1 MENRKA
7 EPGGRADNRHRLREI
22 LAVFARHGIL
32 RGLTPVKLRLIIQD
46 LGPTFVKLGQILSM
60 RQDMLPAEY
69 CQELTLLRADVS
81 PMPFGEVKEVVEA
94 EYGVPM
100 KSLFLSFEET
110 PLGSA
115 SIAQVH
121 AAVLRDGN
129 EVAVKVQRPGVR
141 DTMARDIVLL
151 RRAAGIL
158 QRAGAISAAV
168 MALLSDLTREQ
179 HRTKAM
185 AMIGMTIGLSFAVA
199 MVVGPLLTR
208 AFGLSGL
215 FLATG
220 AMALVGIVIV
230 MFMVPRS
237 TGTLQHRESGVARQ
251 ALLPTLRHPDLLRL
265 DLGIFVLHAMLMSSF
280 IALPLA
286 LVEKAGLPKEQHW
299 WVYLTA
305 LLISFF
311 AMIPFIIYGEKKRKM
326 KRVLLGAV
334 VTLMLTELFFWKF
347 GDSLRALVIGTVVFF
362 TAFNLLEASL
372 PSLISKVSPAGGK
385 GTAMGVY
392 STSQFL
398 GSALGGILGGW
409 MFQHGGLSVVFLGCA
424 GLAALWLA
432 FAVTMRKPP
441 YLTSLRLPLSPEALR
456 EAGLAERLK
465 AVTGVTDAVI
475 VAEESAIY
483 IKLDTELLDRA
494 TLEQLVNPAPTCE
507 A

>member
-1 MENRKA
+1 MHDPHSERMSSG
-7 EPGGRADNRHRLREI
+7 ETRAASG
-22 LAVFARHGIL
+22 LALVFAFRMLGMFMVLPVLATYGMDLAGATPALIGL
-32 RGLTPVKLRLIIQD
+32 AIGAYGLTQAI
-46 LGPTFVKLGQILSM
+46 FQI
-60 RQDMLPAEY
+60 
-69 CQELTLLRADVS
+69 
-81 PMPFGEVKEVVEA
+81 PFGVISDRIGRRPVIYLGLIVFA
-94 EYGVPM
+94 
-100 KSLFLSFEET
+100 
-110 PLGSA
+110 LGSVLA
-115 SIAQVH
+115 ANSDSIW
-121 AAVLRDGN
+121 
-129 EVAVKVQRPGVR
+129 GV
-141 DTMARDIVLL
+141 I
-151 RRAAGIL
+151 AGRIL
-158 QRAGAISAAV
+158 QGAGAISAAV

-220 AMALVGIVIV
+220 AMALCGIVIV

-237 TGTLQHRESGVARQ
+237 TGTLQHRESGVAKQ

-347 GDSLRALVIGTVVFF
+347 GDSLRTLVIGTVVFF

-398 GSALGGILGGW
+398 GSALGGILVGW
-409 MFQHGGLSVVFLGCA
+409 LFQHGGLSVVFLGGA

-432 FAVTMRKPP
+432 FAVTMREPP
-441 YLTSLRLPLSPEALR
+441 YVTSLRLPLSPEALR

-465 AVTGVTDAVI
+465 AVNGVTDAVI
-475 VAEESAIY
+475 VAEEAAIY

>member
-1 MENRKA
+1 MHDPHSERMSSG
-7 EPGGRADNRHRLREI
+7 ETRAASG
-22 LAVFARHGIL
+22 LALVFAFRMLGMFMVLPVLATYGMDLAGATPALIGL
-32 RGLTPVKLRLIIQD
+32 AIGAYGLTQAI
-46 LGPTFVKLGQILSM
+46 FQI
-60 RQDMLPAEY
+60 
-69 CQELTLLRADVS
+69 
-81 PMPFGEVKEVVEA
+81 PFGVISDRIGRRPVIYLGLIVFA
-94 EYGVPM
+94 
-100 KSLFLSFEET
+100 
-110 PLGSA
+110 LGSVLA
-115 SIAQVH
+115 ANSDSIW
-121 AAVLRDGN
+121 
-129 EVAVKVQRPGVR
+129 GV
-141 DTMARDIVLL
+141 I
-151 RRAAGIL
+151 AGRIL
-158 QRAGAISAAV
+158 QGAGAISAAV

-220 AMALVGIVIV
+220 AMALCGIVIV

-237 TGTLQHRESGVARQ
+237 TGTLQHRESGVAKQ

-409 MFQHGGLSVVFLGCA
+409 LFQHGGLSVVFLGCA

-432 FAVTMRKPP
+432 FAVTMREPP
-441 YLTSLRLPLSPEALR
+441 YVTSLRLPLSPEALR

>member
-1 MENRKA
+1 MHDPYSERMS
-7 EPGGRADNRHRLREI
+7 G
-22 LAVFARHGIL
+22 
-32 RGLTPVKLRLIIQD
+32 
-46 LGPTFVKLGQILSM
+46 S
-60 RQDMLPAEY
+60 
-69 CQELTLLRADVS
+69 
-81 PMPFGEVKEVVEA
+81 
-94 EYGVPM
+94 
-100 KSLFLSFEET
+100 ET
-110 PLGSA
+110 
-115 SIAQVH
+115 
-121 AAVLRDGN
+121 
-129 EVAVKVQRPGVR
+129 
-141 DTMARDIVLL
+141 
-151 RRAAGIL
+151 RAAGGLALVFAFRMLGMFMVLPVLATYGMDLAGATPALIGLAIGAYGLTQAIFQIPFGVISDRIGRRPVIYLGLIVFALGSVLAANSDSIWGVIAGRIL
-158 QRAGAISAAV
+158 QGAGAISAAV

-220 AMALVGIVIV
+220 VMALAGIVIV

-347 GDSLRALVIGTVVFF
+347 GDSLRALVVGTVVFF

-409 MFQHGGLSVVFLGCA
+409 LFQHGGLSVVFLGCA

-432 FAVTMRKPP
+432 FAVTMREPP
-441 YLTSLRLPLSPEALR
+441 YVTRLRLQLSPEALR

-465 AVTGVTDAVI
+465 AVTGVTDAVL
-475 VAEESAIY
+475 VTEESAIY
-483 IKLDTELLDRA
+483 IKLDTELLDRT

>member
-1 MENRKA
+1 MHDPHSERMSGS
-7 EPGGRADNRHRLREI
+7 ETRAASG
-22 LAVFARHGIL
+22 LALVFAFRMLGMFMVLPVLATYGMDLAGATPALIGL
-32 RGLTPVKLRLIIQD
+32 AIGAYGLTQAI
-46 LGPTFVKLGQILSM
+46 FQI
-60 RQDMLPAEY
+60 
-69 CQELTLLRADVS
+69 
-81 PMPFGEVKEVVEA
+81 PFGIISDRIGRRPVIYLGLIVFA
-94 EYGVPM
+94 
-100 KSLFLSFEET
+100 
-110 PLGSA
+110 LGSVLA
-115 SIAQVH
+115 SQADSIWGVIAG
-121 AAVLRDGN
+121 R
-129 EVAVKVQRPGVR
+129 
-141 DTMARDIVLL
+141 
-151 RRAAGIL
+151 IL
-158 QRAGAISAAV
+158 QGAGAISAAV

-199 MVVGPLLTR
+199 MVVGPLLTS

-220 AMALVGIVIV
+220 VMALLGILII
-230 MFMVPRS
+230 MFMVPQS
-237 TGTLQHRESGVARQ
+237 TGPLQHRESGVARQ
-251 ALLPTLRHPDLLRL
+251 ALMPTLKHPDLLRL

-280 IALPLA
+280 VALPLA

-334 VTLMLTELFFWKF
+334 MTLMLTELFFWQF

-409 MFQHGGLSVVFLGCA
+409 LFQHGGLSVVFLGCA
-424 GLAALWLA
+424 ALAALWLA
-432 FAVTMRKPP
+432 FAVTMREPP
-441 YLTSLRLPLSPEALR
+441 YVTSLRLPLSPEAIR
-456 EAGLAERLK
+456 EAGLVERLK
-465 AVTGVTDAVI
+465 ALVGVTDAVI
-475 VAEESAIY
+475 VAEEAAVY
-483 IKLDTELLDRA
+483 IKLDKELVDRS
-494 TLEQLVNPAPTCE
+494 TLERLVNNPAGAACD

>member
-1 MENRKA
+1 MHDPHSERMSGA
-7 EPGGRADNRHRLREI
+7 ETRAASG
-22 LAVFARHGIL
+22 LALVFAFRMLGMFMVLPVLATYGMDLAGATPALIGL
-32 RGLTPVKLRLIIQD
+32 AIGAYGLTQA
-46 LGPTFVKLGQILSM
+46 TFQI
-60 RQDMLPAEY
+60 
-69 CQELTLLRADVS
+69 
-81 PMPFGEVKEVVEA
+81 PFGIISDRIGRRPVIYLGLIVFA
-94 EYGVPM
+94 
-100 KSLFLSFEET
+100 
-110 PLGSA
+110 LGSVLA
-115 SIAQVH
+115 ANADSIW
-121 AAVLRDGN
+121 
-129 EVAVKVQRPGVR
+129 GV
-141 DTMARDIVLL
+141 I
-151 RRAAGIL
+151 AGRIL
-158 QRAGAISAAV
+158 QGAGAISAAV

-199 MVVGPLLTR
+199 MVAGPLLTR
-208 AFGLSGL
+208 AFGLPGL
-215 FLATG
+215 FFATG
-220 AMALVGIVIV
+220 GMALLGIFIV
-230 MFMVPRS
+230 AFMVPHS
-237 TGTLQHRESGVARQ
+237 TGPLQHRESGVARQ
-251 ALLPTLRHPDLLRL
+251 ALLPTLKHPDLLRL

-280 IALPLA
+280 VALPLA

-334 VTLMLTELFFWKF
+334 STLLLSELFFWEF
-347 GDSLRALVIGTVVFF
+347 GDSLQALVIGTVVFF

-409 MFQHGGLSVVFLGCA
+409 LFQHGGLSVVFLGCA

-432 FAVTMRKPP
+432 FAVTMREPP
-441 YLTSLRLPLSPEALR
+441 YVTSLRLPLSPEAIR
-456 EAGLAERLK
+456 EAGLVERLK
-465 AVTGVTDAVI
+465 AVVGVTDAVM
-475 VAEESAIY
+475 VAEEAAIY

-494 TLEQLVNPAPTCE
+494 TLEQLVNPARSACE

>member
-1 MENRKA
+1 MHDPHSERMS
-7 EPGGRADNRHRLREI
+7 GG
-22 LAVFARHGIL
+22 
-32 RGLTPVKLRLIIQD
+32 
-46 LGPTFVKLGQILSM
+46 
-60 RQDMLPAEY
+60 
-69 CQELTLLRADVS
+69 
-81 PMPFGEVKEVVEA
+81 
-94 EYGVPM
+94 
-100 KSLFLSFEET
+100 ET
-110 PLGSA
+110 
-115 SIAQVH
+115 
-121 AAVLRDGN
+121 
-129 EVAVKVQRPGVR
+129 
-141 DTMARDIVLL
+141 
-151 RRAAGIL
+151 RAAGGLALVFAFRMLGMFMVLPVLATYGMDMAGASPALIGLAIGAYGLTQAVLQIPFGVLSDRIGRRPVIYFGLIIFALGSVLAASADSIWGIIAGRIL
-158 QRAGAISAAV
+158 QGAGAISAAV

-185 AMIGMTIGLSFAVA
+185 AMIGMTIGLSFAIA

-220 AMALVGIVIV
+220 AMALVGIGIV
-230 MFMVPRS
+230 AFVVPK
-237 TGTLQHRESGVARQ
+237 TTVTLAHRESGVARQ
-251 ALLPTLRHPDLLRL
+251 AIGPTLRHPDLLRL

-280 IALPLA
+280 VALPLA

-311 AMIPFIIYGEKKRKM
+311 AMIPFIIYGEKKRQM

-334 VTLMLTELFFWKF
+334 SVLLLTELFFWAF
-347 GDSLRALVIGTVVFF
+347 GDTLRALVIGTVVFF

-398 GSALGGILGGW
+398 GSAAGGILGGW
-409 MFQHGGLSVVFLGCA
+409 LFQHGGLSVVFLGCA
-424 GLAALWLA
+424 AMCAIWLA
-432 FAVTMRKPP
+432 FAVTMREPP
-441 YLTSLRLPLSPEALR
+441 YVTSLRLPLSPEAQR
-456 EAGLAERLK
+456 DAGLAVRLM
-465 AVTGVTDAVI
+465 AVKGVTDAVV
-475 VAEESAIY
+475 VAEEAAIY

-494 TLEQLVNPAPTCE
+494 SLERMVNPSTETCE

>member
-1 MENRKA
+1 MHDPHSERMSGS
-7 EPGGRADNRHRLREI
+7 ETRAASG
-22 LAVFARHGIL
+22 LALVFAFRMLGMFMVLPVLATYGMDLAGATPALIGL
-32 RGLTPVKLRLIIQD
+32 AIGAYGLTQAM
-46 LGPTFVKLGQILSM
+46 FQI
-60 RQDMLPAEY
+60 
-69 CQELTLLRADVS
+69 
-81 PMPFGEVKEVVEA
+81 PFGIISDRIGRRPVIYLGLIVFA
-94 EYGVPM
+94 
-100 KSLFLSFEET
+100 
-110 PLGSA
+110 LGSVLA
-115 SIAQVH
+115 SQADSIWGVIAG
-121 AAVLRDGN
+121 R
-129 EVAVKVQRPGVR
+129 
-141 DTMARDIVLL
+141 
-151 RRAAGIL
+151 IL
-158 QRAGAISAAV
+158 QGAGAISAAV

-220 AMALVGIVIV
+220 AMALVGIAII
-230 MFMVPRS
+230 MFMVPHS
-237 TGTLQHRESGVARQ
+237 TGPLQHRESGVARQ
-251 ALLPTLRHPDLLRL
+251 ALMPTLKHPDLLRL

-280 IALPLA
+280 VALPLA

-334 VTLMLTELFFWKF
+334 MTLMLTELFFWQF

-409 MFQHGGLSVVFLGCA
+409 LFQHGGLSVVFLGCA
-424 GLAALWLA
+424 GLAAIWLA
-432 FAVTMRKPP
+432 FAVTMREPP
-441 YLTSLRLPLSPEALR
+441 YVTSLRLPLSPEAIR
-456 EAGLAERLK
+456 EAGLVERLK
-465 AVTGVTDAVI
+465 ALVGVTDAVI
-475 VAEESAIY
+475 VADEAAVY
-483 IKLDTELLDRA
+483 IKLDKELVDRD
-494 TLEQLVNPAPTCE
+494 TLERLVNNPAGAACE

>member
-1 MENRKA
+1 MHDPHSERMSGS
-7 EPGGRADNRHRLREI
+7 ETRAASGLALVFAFRMLGMFMVLPVLATYGMDLAGATPALI
-22 LAVFARHGIL
+22 GLAIGAYGLTQAVF
-32 RGLTPVKLRLIIQD
+32 
-46 LGPTFVKLGQILSM
+46 QI
-60 RQDMLPAEY
+60 
-69 CQELTLLRADVS
+69 
-81 PMPFGEVKEVVEA
+81 PFGIISDRIGRRPVIYLGLIVFA
-94 EYGVPM
+94 
-100 KSLFLSFEET
+100 
-110 PLGSA
+110 LGSVLA
-115 SIAQVH
+115 ANADSIW
-121 AAVLRDGN
+121 
-129 EVAVKVQRPGVR
+129 GV
-141 DTMARDIVLL
+141 I
-151 RRAAGIL
+151 AGRIL
-158 QRAGAISAAV
+158 QGAGAISAAV

-208 AFGLSGL
+208 SFGLSGL

-220 AMALVGIVIV
+220 AMALVGILIV
-230 MFMVPRS
+230 AFMVPRS
-237 TGTLQHRESGVARQ
+237 TGPLQHRESGVARQ
-251 ALLPTLRHPDLLRL
+251 ALIPTLKHPDLLRL

-280 IALPLA
+280 VALPLA

-334 VTLMLTELFFWKF
+334 STLLLTELFFWEF

-409 MFQHGGLSVVFLGCA
+409 LFQHGGLSVVFLGCA
-424 GLAALWLA
+424 GLAALWLG
-432 FAVTMRKPP
+432 FAVTMREPP
-441 YLTSLRLPLSPEALR
+441 YVTSLRLPLSPEAIR

-465 AVTGVTDAVI
+465 AVAGVTDAVV
-475 VAEESAIY
+475 VAEEAAIY

-494 TLEQLVNPAPTCE
+494 TLEQLVNSAPSPRE

>member
-1 MENRKA
+1 MHDPHSDRMSGSET
-7 EPGGRADNRHRLREI
+7 RAASG
-22 LAVFARHGIL
+22 LALVFAFRMLGMFMVLPVLATYGMDLVGATPALIGL
-32 RGLTPVKLRLIIQD
+32 AIGAYGLTQAI
-46 LGPTFVKLGQILSM
+46 FQI
-60 RQDMLPAEY
+60 
-69 CQELTLLRADVS
+69 
-81 PMPFGEVKEVVEA
+81 PFGVISDRIGRRPVIYLGLIVFA
-94 EYGVPM
+94 
-100 KSLFLSFEET
+100 
-110 PLGSA
+110 LGSVLA
-115 SIAQVH
+115 ANSDSIWGVIAGR
-121 AAVLRDGN
+121 VLQG
-129 EVAVKVQRPGVR
+129 
-141 DTMARDIVLL
+141 
-151 RRAAGIL
+151 
-158 QRAGAISAAV
+158 AGAISAAV

-347 GDSLRALVIGTVVFF
+347 GDSLRALVVGTVVFF

-409 MFQHGGLSVVFLGCA
+409 LFQHGGLSVVFLGCA

-432 FAVTMRKPP
+432 FAVTMREPP
-441 YLTSLRLPLSPEALR
+441 YVTSLRLPLSPEALR

>member
-1 MENRKA
+1 MHDPHSERMSSG
-7 EPGGRADNRHRLREI
+7 ETRAASG
-22 LAVFARHGIL
+22 LALVFAFRMLGMFMVLPVLATYGMDLAGATPALIGL
-32 RGLTPVKLRLIIQD
+32 AIGAYGLTQAI
-46 LGPTFVKLGQILSM
+46 FQI
-60 RQDMLPAEY
+60 
-69 CQELTLLRADVS
+69 
-81 PMPFGEVKEVVEA
+81 PFGVISDRIGRRPVIYLGLIVFA
-94 EYGVPM
+94 
-100 KSLFLSFEET
+100 
-110 PLGSA
+110 LGSVLA
-115 SIAQVH
+115 ANSDSIW
-121 AAVLRDGN
+121 
-129 EVAVKVQRPGVR
+129 GV
-141 DTMARDIVLL
+141 I
-151 RRAAGIL
+151 AGRIL
-158 QRAGAISAAV
+158 QGAGAISAAV

-220 AMALVGIVIV
+220 AMALCGIVIV

-237 TGTLQHRESGVARQ
+237 TGTLQHRESGVAKQ

-409 MFQHGGLSVVFLGCA
+409 LFQHGGLSVVFLGGA

-432 FAVTMRKPP
+432 FAVTMREPP
-441 YLTSLRLPLSPEALR
+441 YVTSLRLPLSPEALR

-465 AVTGVTDAVI
+465 AVNGVTDAVI
-475 VAEESAIY
+475 VAEEAAIY

>member
-1 MENRKA
+1 MHDPHSERMSSG
-7 EPGGRADNRHRLREI
+7 ETRAASG
-22 LAVFARHGIL
+22 LALVFAFRMLGMFMVLPVLATYGMDLAGATPALIGL
-32 RGLTPVKLRLIIQD
+32 AIGAYGLTQAI
-46 LGPTFVKLGQILSM
+46 FQI
-60 RQDMLPAEY
+60 
-69 CQELTLLRADVS
+69 
-81 PMPFGEVKEVVEA
+81 PFGIISDRIGRRPVIYLGLIVFA
-94 EYGVPM
+94 
-100 KSLFLSFEET
+100 
-110 PLGSA
+110 LGSVLA
-115 SIAQVH
+115 ANADSIW
-121 AAVLRDGN
+121 
-129 EVAVKVQRPGVR
+129 GV
-141 DTMARDIVLL
+141 I
-151 RRAAGIL
+151 AGRIL
-158 QRAGAISAAV
+158 QGAGAISAAV

-220 AMALVGIVIV
+220 AMALVGVLIVAFI
-230 MFMVPRS
+230 VPRS
-237 TGTLQHRESGVARQ
+237 TGPLQHRESGVARQ
-251 ALLPTLRHPDLLRL
+251 ALVPTLKHPDLLRL

-280 IALPLA
+280 VALPLA

-305 LLISFF
+305 LVISFF
-311 AMIPFIIYGEKKRKM
+311 AMIPFIIYGEKRRKM

-334 VTLMLTELFFWKF
+334 VTLMLTELFFWQF

-409 MFQHGGLSVVFLGCA
+409 LFQHGGLSVVFLGCA
-424 GLAALWLA
+424 ALAALWLA
-432 FAVTMRKPP
+432 FAVTMREPP
-441 YLTSLRLPLSPEALR
+441 YVTSLRLPLSPEAIR
-456 EAGLAERLK
+456 EAGLAERLR
-465 AVTGVTDAVI
+465 AVVGVTDAVV
-475 VAEESAIY
+475 VADEAAVY

-494 TLEQLVNPAPTCE
+494 TLERLVNNPAPAACE

>member
-1 MENRKA
+1 MHDPHSERMSSG
-7 EPGGRADNRHRLREI
+7 ETRAASG
-22 LAVFARHGIL
+22 LALVFAFRMLGMFMVLPVLATYGMDLAGATPALIGL
-32 RGLTPVKLRLIIQD
+32 AIGAYGLTQAI
-46 LGPTFVKLGQILSM
+46 FQI
-60 RQDMLPAEY
+60 
-69 CQELTLLRADVS
+69 
-81 PMPFGEVKEVVEA
+81 PFGMISDRIGRRPVIYLGLIVFA
-94 EYGVPM
+94 
-100 KSLFLSFEET
+100 
-110 PLGSA
+110 LGSVLA
-115 SIAQVH
+115 ANADSIW
-121 AAVLRDGN
+121 
-129 EVAVKVQRPGVR
+129 GV
-141 DTMARDIVLL
+141 I
-151 RRAAGIL
+151 AGRIL
-158 QRAGAISAAV
+158 QGAGAISAAV

-220 AMALVGIVIV
+220 AMALVGVLIVAFI
-230 MFMVPRS
+230 VPRS
-237 TGTLQHRESGVARQ
+237 TGPLQHRESGVARQ
-251 ALLPTLRHPDLLRL
+251 ALVPTLKHPDLLRL

-280 IALPLA
+280 VALPLA

-311 AMIPFIIYGEKKRKM
+311 AMIPFIIYGEKRRKM

-334 VTLMLTELFFWKF
+334 VTLMLTELFFWQF

-409 MFQHGGLSVVFLGCA
+409 LFQHGGLSVVFLGCA
-424 GLAALWLA
+424 ALAALWLA
-432 FAVTMRKPP
+432 FAVTMREPP
-441 YLTSLRLPLSPEALR
+441 YVTSLRLPLSPEAIR
-456 EAGLAERLK
+456 EAGLAERLR
-465 AVTGVTDAVI
+465 AVVGVTDAVV
-475 VAEESAIY
+475 VADEAAVY

-494 TLEQLVNPAPTCE
+494 TLERLVNNPAPAACE

>member
-1 MENRKA
+1 MHDPHSERMSSG
-7 EPGGRADNRHRLREI
+7 ETRAASG
-22 LAVFARHGIL
+22 LALVFAFRMLGMFMVLPVLATYGMDLAGATPALIGL
-32 RGLTPVKLRLIIQD
+32 AIGAYGLTQAI
-46 LGPTFVKLGQILSM
+46 FQI
-60 RQDMLPAEY
+60 
-69 CQELTLLRADVS
+69 
-81 PMPFGEVKEVVEA
+81 PFGIISDRIGRRPVIYLGLIVFA
-94 EYGVPM
+94 
-100 KSLFLSFEET
+100 
-110 PLGSA
+110 LGSVLA
-115 SIAQVH
+115 ANADSIW
-121 AAVLRDGN
+121 
-129 EVAVKVQRPGVR
+129 GV
-141 DTMARDIVLL
+141 I
-151 RRAAGIL
+151 AGRIL
-158 QRAGAISAAV
+158 QGAGAISAAV

-199 MVVGPLLTR
+199 MVLGPLVTR

-220 AMALVGIVIV
+220 AMALVGILIV
-230 MFMVPRS
+230 AVFVPRS
-237 TGTLQHRESGVARQ
+237 TGPLQHRESGVARQ
-251 ALLPTLRHPDLLRL
+251 ALVPTLRHPDLLRL

-280 IALPLA
+280 VALPLA
-286 LVEKAGLPKEQHW
+286 LVQKAGLPKEQHW

-305 LLISFF
+305 LVISFF
-311 AMIPFIIYGEKKRKM
+311 AMVPFIIYGEKRRKM

-334 VTLMLTELFFWKF
+334 VTLMLTELFFWQF

-409 MFQHGGLSVVFLGCA
+409 LFQHGGLSVVFLGCA
-424 GLAALWLA
+424 ALAALWLA
-432 FAVTMRKPP
+432 FAVTMREPP
-441 YLTSLRLPLSPEALR
+441 YVTSLRLPLSPEAIR
-456 EAGLAERLK
+456 EAGLAERLR
-465 AVTGVTDAVI
+465 AVVGVTDAVV
-475 VAEESAIY
+475 VADEAAVY

-494 TLEQLVNPAPTCE
+494 TLERLVNNPAPAACE